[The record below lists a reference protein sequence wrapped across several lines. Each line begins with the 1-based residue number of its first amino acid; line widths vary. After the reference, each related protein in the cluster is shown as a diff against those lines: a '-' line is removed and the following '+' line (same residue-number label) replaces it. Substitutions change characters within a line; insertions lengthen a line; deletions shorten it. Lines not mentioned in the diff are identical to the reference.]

1 MLRGKKEVGSG
12 PRGWLWQVEMV
23 DRAPGRPSQE
33 EPSAHMLLVEH
44 IPGSQHPVAGA
55 GVGVDLGRGGGAE
68 GAVRWGAGRALE
80 DFIRTGAPLSEGPLE
95 GGALQAVSDSAR
107 NGVPLAAVWRADQ
120 RWQGLRQQS
129 RRQLW

>member
-1 MLRGKKEVGSG
+1 MKWWTGHQEGH
-12 PRGWLWQVEMV
+12 PR
-23 DRAPGRPSQE
+23 RS
-33 EPSAHMLLVEH
+33 LLLTRCWWN
-44 IPGSQHPVAGA
+44 IPGSQHPAAGA
-55 GVGVDLGRGGGAE
+55 GVGVDLGRGGRAE